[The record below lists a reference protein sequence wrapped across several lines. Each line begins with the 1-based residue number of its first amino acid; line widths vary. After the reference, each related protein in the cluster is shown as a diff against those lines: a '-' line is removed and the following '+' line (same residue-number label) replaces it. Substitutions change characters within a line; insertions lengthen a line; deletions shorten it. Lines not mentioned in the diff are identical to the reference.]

1 MTAGVQ
7 VTVCRRLGLC
17 ETGEAACR
25 DSPGHSGVG
34 LAGGVGGRLA
44 DLQVGGRSHLPVVS
58 PHGPHVEQLALLD
71 HDEAE
76 DQEHHPADRGEEAD
90 QDALYDG
97 LVQLAR
103 LLARPGAH
111 VVLIMT
117 EAQVQNLISFR

>member
-17 ETGEAACR
+17 ETGEAACGET
-25 DSPGHSGVG
+25 PGHSGVG

-44 DLQVGGRSHLPVVS
+44 DLQVGGRSHLTVVS

-71 HDEAE
+71 HDQAE
-76 DQEHHPADRGEEAD
+76 DEEHHPAHRGEEAD

-103 LLARPGAH
+103 LLAWPGAH
-111 VVLIMT
+111 VVLVMA
-117 EAQVQNLISFR
+117 E